1 MLPAVYLV
9 AAESPVR
16 ELGTSGMSLKSSVL
30 ALSVTK
36 VYAHRGSVDPWS
48 RSERDSEGQLYNS
61 SVFVNRE
68 PGGTVCLQ
76 RDFPLPGCVSGHR
89 VSLPE
94 KTAQPGIRVPR
105 MPECRGLSS
114 LPSPRHRGRD
124 YGPCLGIAGHRQT
137 DTLHYT
143 KLPSWH
149 PVLMTVA
156 GELYLCPKFH
166 SDVWNRTEDG
176 LEVPGKLLR
185 MDQVP
190 QLYYSLYFL
199 ATSYLCGLF

>member
-1 MLPAVYLV
+1 MHTGEVSIRGVGQSGTARVNYITPACLSTENQEEQCVSR
-9 AAESPVR
+9 EISPF
-16 ELGTSGMSLKSSVL
+16 LF
-30 ALSVTK
+30 K
-36 VYAHRGSVDPWS
+36 VP
-48 RSERDSEGQLYNS
+48 
-61 SVFVNRE
+61 NR
-68 PGGTVCLQ
+68 V
-76 RDFPLPGCVSGHR
+76 LPGCVSGHR

-149 PVLMTVA
+149 PILMTVA

-166 SDVWNRTEDG
+166 SDLWNRTEDG

-190 QLYYSLYFL
+190 QLYYSLCFL